1 MRHSPQPTALD
12 LSEADIS
19 GAELEHARAA
29 YRGSLEAARAQRAFL
44 PSARHEDTACW
55 SMLGSLF
62 AEPGLNRTELVSRIS
77 QYAGVSRATAERV
90 VSRARAGGYIVD
102 QPSGRTVRYFLSQQ
116 SFDRCI
122 GYYRKYMK
130 QQASHAP
137 VNNR

>member
-12 LSEADIS
+12 LPEADIS
-19 GAELEHARAA
+19 GADLEHARAA

-90 VSRARAGGYIVD
+90 VSRARAGGHIID
-102 QPSGRTVRYFLSQQ
+102 QPSGRMVRYFLSQQ
-116 SFDRCI
+116 SFNQCLD
-122 GYYRKYMK
+122 YYRAYMS
-130 QQASHAP
+130 AELHVI
-137 VNNR
+137 VNSI

>member
-12 LSEADIS
+12 LPEADIS
-19 GAELEHARAA
+19 GADLEHARAA

-62 AEPGLNRTELVSRIS
+62 AEPGLNRTELVSRIT

-90 VSRARAGGYIVD
+90 VSRARAGGHIID
-102 QPSGRTVRYFLSQQ
+102 QPSGRMVRYYLSDQ
-116 SFDRCI
+116 SFGCCVD
-122 GYYRKYMK
+122 YFRKYMR
-130 QQASHAP
+130 QETS
-137 VNNR
+137 RSSRI